1 MAKFIYHLQNVL
13 DVKLKLEN
21 QARTNFSL
29 AAAKVNEEEERLNAL
44 YAEKTAYEDDYRKKS
59 SGKLNVF
66 ELKQARDNISYI
78 DGRITAQKKNV
89 EMVKKSLEIARFQL
103 NEAMKERKIHEKL
116 KENAFEEFMH
126 EENEAEKKEIDQL
139 VSFRYNDKG
148 KRVKTDGEE

>member
-1 MAKFIYHLQNVL
+1 MAKFIYRLQNVL

-89 EMVKKSLEIARFQL
+89 EMAKKSLEIARFQL

>member
-1 MAKFIYHLQNVL
+1 M
-13 DVKLKLEN
+13 
-21 QARTNFSL
+21 
-29 AAAKVNEEEERLNAL
+29 
-44 YAEKTAYEDDYRKKS
+44 
-59 SGKLNVF
+59 F

-89 EMVKKSLEIARFQL
+89 EMARKSLEIARFQL

-116 KENAFEEFMH
+116 KENAFGEFMH

>member
-1 MAKFIYHLQNVL
+1 MAKFIYRLQNVL

-29 AAAKVNEEEERLNAL
+29 AAAKVNDEEERLSAL
-44 YAEKTAYEDDYRKKS
+44 YAKKTDYEDDYRKKS

-89 EMVKKSLEIARFQL
+89 EMAKKSLEIARFQL

>member
-1 MAKFIYHLQNVL
+1 MAKFIYRLQNVL

-29 AAAKVNEEEERLNAL
+29 AAAKVNDEEERLSAL
-44 YAEKTAYEDDYRKKS
+44 YAEKTDYEDDYRKKS

-89 EMVKKSLEIARFQL
+89 EMAKKSLEIARFQL